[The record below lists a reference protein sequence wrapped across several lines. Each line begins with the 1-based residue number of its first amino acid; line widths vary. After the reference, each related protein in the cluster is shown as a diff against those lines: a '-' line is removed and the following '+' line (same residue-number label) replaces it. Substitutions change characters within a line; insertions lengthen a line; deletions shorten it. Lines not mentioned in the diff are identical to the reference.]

1 MTRWAQ
7 SQADAMTF
15 RPLAEDQNAD
25 RWIPEIL
32 PWVVQAGD
40 PYYSW
45 FFREIGPA
53 GRPDPVLAE
62 WMRCRSSEV
71 SVERAVLLVTGECAV
86 GGFIALGGP
95 DLQVSRRADTLA
107 ALQAAGRERRSLVA
121 ERIQQGR
128 EFFAPVAKDEFYLS
142 KLWVASGFR
151 RAGHGGRLLREYVR
165 IGMAQGFRRFR
176 LDVWAQNRPAVGLY
190 LSAGFAVLGESG
202 NDRAGMTYLHM
213 ALEVP
218 EGDGNEIAPIEQG
231 PGAAL

>member
-1 MTRWAQ
+1 M

-15 RPLAEDQNAD
+15 RPLAEDQDAD

-45 FFREIGPA
+45 FLRGIGLT
-53 GRPDPVLAE
+53 GRPDPVLAS
-62 WMRCRSSEV
+62 WMRRRSSEV

-86 GGFIALGGP
+86 GGFIALDGQA
-95 DLQVSRRADTLA
+95 LQASRRADTLA
-107 ALQAAGRERRSLVA
+107 ALQAAGREGRSLVA

-128 EFFAPVAKDEFYLS
+128 ELFAPVAKDELYLS

-151 RAGHGGRLLREYVR
+151 RAGHGRRLLQEYVR
-165 IGMAQGFRRFR
+165 TGIAQGYRCFR
-176 LDVWAQNRPAVGLY
+176 LDVWAQNRPAIELY
-190 LSAGFAVLGESG
+190 RTAGFQVLRESG

-213 ALEVP
+213 ALEPPQRTVP
-218 EGDGNEIAPIEQG
+218 S
-231 PGAAL
+231 